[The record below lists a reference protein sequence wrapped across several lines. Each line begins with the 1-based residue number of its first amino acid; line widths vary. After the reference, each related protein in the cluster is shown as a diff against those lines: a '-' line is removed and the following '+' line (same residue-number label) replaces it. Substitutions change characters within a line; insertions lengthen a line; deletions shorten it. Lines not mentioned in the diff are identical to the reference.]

1 MRVRYATAIDLNFS
15 GILMSKFQDFISN
28 PVVRSLLI
36 FSAFRAV
43 YGTGILVVTWFLAT
57 SDETPFWVS
66 IVFLICS
73 MVFSRILFKFLKKRW
88 SKEESSSPMAADG
101 ITS

>member
-1 MRVRYATAIDLNFS
+1 
-15 GILMSKFQDFISN
+15 MSKFQDLMAN

-43 YGTGILVVTWFLAT
+43 YGAGILVVTWFLAT

-66 IVFLICS
+66 IVFLMCS
-73 MVFSRILFKFLKKRW
+73 MVFSRILFKFLKKKW
-88 SKEESSSPMAADG
+88 SKEEPGLPVDSEG

>member
-1 MRVRYATAIDLNFS
+1 
-15 GILMSKFQDFISN
+15 MSKFNDLMSN

-43 YGTGILVVTWFLAT
+43 YGSGILVVTWFLAT

-66 IVFLICS
+66 IVFLMCS
-73 MVFSRILFKFLKKRW
+73 MVFSRVLFKFLKKKW
-88 SKEESSSPMAADG
+88 GKDESKSSSSRDVV
-101 ITS
+101 TN

>member
-1 MRVRYATAIDLNFS
+1 
-15 GILMSKFQDFISN
+15 MSKFKDVLSN

-43 YGTGILVVTWFLAT
+43 YGAGILVVTWFLAT

-66 IVFLICS
+66 IVFLMCS
-73 MVFSRILFKFLKKRW
+73 MVFSRVLFKLLKKKW
-88 SKEESSSPMAADG
+88 GKDESNSSLSQDLV
-101 ITS
+101 IN

>member
-1 MRVRYATAIDLNFS
+1 
-15 GILMSKFQDFISN
+15 MSKYQDLLAN

-43 YGTGILVVTWFLAT
+43 YGAGILVVTWFLAT

-66 IVFLICS
+66 IVFLMFS
-73 MVFSRILFKFLKKRW
+73 MVFSRVLFKFLKKRW
-88 SKEESSSPMAADG
+88 SKEESGSPVSPDG
-101 ITS
+101 ITG

>member
-1 MRVRYATAIDLNFS
+1 
-15 GILMSKFQDFISN
+15 MSKFQDLMSN

-43 YGTGILVVTWFLAT
+43 YGAGILVVTWFLAT

-66 IVFLICS
+66 IVFLMFS
-73 MVFSRILFKFLKKRW
+73 MVFSRVLFKFLKKRW
-88 SKEESSSPMAADG
+88 SKEESGSPVSPDG
-101 ITS
+101 ITG

>member
-1 MRVRYATAIDLNFS
+1 
-15 GILMSKFQDFISN
+15 MSKFQDLMSN

-57 SDETPFWVS
+57 SDETPFWFS

-73 MVFSRILFKFLKKRW
+73 MVFSRILFKFLKKKW
-88 SKEESSSPMAADG
+88 GKDESKSSSSPDLV
-101 ITS
+101 TN

>member
-1 MRVRYATAIDLNFS
+1 
-15 GILMSKFQDFISN
+15 MSKFQDLMSN

-43 YGTGILVVTWFLAT
+43 YGAGILVVTWFLAT

-66 IVFLICS
+66 IVFLMCS
-73 MVFSRILFKFLKKRW
+73 MVFSRVLFKFLKKRW
-88 SKEESSSPMAADG
+88 SKEESGSPASQDG

>member
-1 MRVRYATAIDLNFS
+1 
-15 GILMSKFQDFISN
+15 MSKFQDLMAN

-43 YGTGILVVTWFLAT
+43 YGAGILVVTWFLAT

-66 IVFLICS
+66 IVFLMCS
-73 MVFSRILFKFLKKRW
+73 MVFSRILFKFLKKKW
-88 SKEESSSPMAADG
+88 SKQEPSLPVTSDG

>member
-1 MRVRYATAIDLNFS
+1 
-15 GILMSKFQDFISN
+15 MSKFNDLMSN

-43 YGTGILVVTWFLAT
+43 YGSGILVVTWFLAT

-66 IVFLICS
+66 IVFLMCS
-73 MVFSRILFKFLKKRW
+73 MVFSRVLFKFLKKKW
-88 SKEESSSPMAADG
+88 GKDESHSSLSQDLV
-101 ITS
+101 IN

>member
-1 MRVRYATAIDLNFS
+1 
-15 GILMSKFQDFISN
+15 MSKFQDLMAN

-43 YGTGILVVTWFLAT
+43 YGAGILVVTWFLAT
-57 SDETPFWVS
+57 SDEMPFWVS

-73 MVFSRILFKFLKKRW
+73 MVFSRVLFKFLKKKW
-88 SKEESSSPMAADG
+88 NKDESKPSSSPDVVRN
-101 ITS
+101 